1 MGNGFDRHLFA
12 LKEIALRSGKQL
24 PELYSDPMFL
34 QSQHYTLST
43 STLYGECFAGG
54 GFAPVVPDGFGLG
67 YGYVDANFGV
77 LVSSYKSHRN
87 NTQFV
92 QALNESL
99 NDLRKIVET

>member
-1 MGNGFDRHLFA
+1 MGDGFDRHLFA
-12 LKEIALRSGKQL
+12 LREMASRSGKQV
-24 PELYSDPMFL
+24 PELFSDPIFL

-67 YGYVDANFGV
+67 YGYVDSSFGV

-99 NDLRKIVET
+99 DDLRKIVET